1 MQLKQGTN
9 NKILDHV
16 SIYAAQINTCWMQTL
31 SRLLKTNGFAYV
43 LFDTQNFN
51 RDQPSKQFLQRYKYN
66 YLKSLYYSDSNRI
79 DNYLALKENSDNY
92 QFQTYLEKIK
102 TVEHLTRLRTG
113 CTYLAVNTGRYE
125 KTPKNDRRC
134 PLCKQGIEDSSH
146 FLFQCLKKTNIRAR
160 QFGTNNTFS
169 EDHVISA
176 KGLS

>member
-1 MQLKQGTN
+1 
-9 NKILDHV
+9 
-16 SIYAAQINTCWMQTL
+16 MQTL

-43 LFDTQNFN
+43 LFDTQNLN
-51 RDQPSKQFLQRYKYN
+51 RDQLSKQFLQRCKDN

-102 TVEHLTRLRTG
+102 IVEHLTRLRTG
-113 CTYLAVNTGRYE
+113 CTYLAINTSRYE

-146 FLFQCLKKTNIRAR
+146 FLFQCLKKTDIRAR
-160 QFGTNNTFS
+160 LQDTLNGCKTHSFKYGYLDVRQRIIMNVDFNT
-169 EDHVISA
+169 
-176 KGLS
+176 